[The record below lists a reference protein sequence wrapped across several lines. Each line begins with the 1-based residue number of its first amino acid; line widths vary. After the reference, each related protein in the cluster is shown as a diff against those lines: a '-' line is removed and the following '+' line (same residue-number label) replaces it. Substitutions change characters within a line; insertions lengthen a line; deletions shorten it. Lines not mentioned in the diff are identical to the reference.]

1 MRGRLGRA
9 RDGRAAVSEAFFLLL
24 RTAARTAETHTA
36 PLVTRAR
43 LDGESAERA
52 EPEPIVPATA
62 EEPGPDA
69 DQAAGARLRLR
80 RKRRPGAARLAAE
93 ALPEVVSVLTAR
105 FDKSDVH
112 VPVRAGQDMAEAAQ
126 EWCMA
131 SLVKQA
137 PSCARQ
143 LLFALKTAERSAAL

>member
-1 MRGRLGRA
+1 M
-9 RDGRAAVSEAFFLLL
+9 
-24 RTAARTAETHTA
+24 
-36 PLVTRAR
+36 
-43 LDGESAERA
+43 
-52 EPEPIVPATA
+52 PATA

-69 DQAAGARLRLR
+69 DQAAESAPPAAEEETPAAR
-80 RKRRPGAARLAAE
+80 AARLAAE